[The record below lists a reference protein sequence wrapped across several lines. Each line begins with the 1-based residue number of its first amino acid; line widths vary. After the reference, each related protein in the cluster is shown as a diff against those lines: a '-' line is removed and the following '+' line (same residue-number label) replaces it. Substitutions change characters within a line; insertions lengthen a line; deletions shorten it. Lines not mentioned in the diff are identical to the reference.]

1 MNADQVSAAGLGS
14 LADFHILFLK
24 LRNAGVGH
32 RFALGKISSRIA
44 TTARDQQRCSKNEY
58 AHIKVGGEE
67 GIRTPGA
74 REGSTVFK
82 TAAIDH
88 SATSPV
94 FLFYRLNPCLA
105 AHERP

>member
-1 MNADQVSAAGLGS
+1 MNEGEAEM
-14 LADFHILFLK
+14 
-24 LRNAGVGH
+24 N
-32 RFALGKISSRIA
+32 
-44 TTARDQQRCSKNEY
+44 
-58 AHIKVGGEE
+58 GGEE

-94 FLFYRLNPCLA
+94 FLFYRLNAVLA
-105 AHERP
+105 AHERPQDLWNLNRAVHLLVIFEHGNKRAAHRKA